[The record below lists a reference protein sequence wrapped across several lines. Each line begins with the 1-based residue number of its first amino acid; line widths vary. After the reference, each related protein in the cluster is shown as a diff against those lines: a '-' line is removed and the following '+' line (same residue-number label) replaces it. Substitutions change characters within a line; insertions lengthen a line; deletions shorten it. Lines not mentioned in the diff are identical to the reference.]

1 MNDPALPYL
10 ASVLRAGD
18 EPGTAEILLWAH
30 RYSTER
36 AMIEGSGK
44 PYLYAEKQQEDDVPF
59 LFKVGCV
66 AEAEPAPIDMVL
78 HCPECDLQHI
88 DAPGEM
94 TR

>member
-1 MNDPALPYL
+1 MNDPTLPYL
-10 ASVLRAGD
+10 KSLLTPPED
-18 EPGTAEILLWAH
+18 ETEILLWAH